1 MRLAGLSVDRHDRRL
16 VPLEAQRHHA
26 RQRAIDE
33 PQAQPLAGFHRLVGA
48 RAAVER
54 HDIANMARHRIVH
67 GVAETP
73 AELAVGIQTPVREH
87 PDEVAIDR
95 DGFPFLDDERAGE
108 APAELLKAIG
118 VRVVPKRAGVGRGEL
133 VGKACAGLDRRLS
146 QAGHAVHGVGQADAV
161 PMNRGVLI
169 EGIGYKDTCRRTLP
183 NAQDRS
189 GCMAIIGP
197 NIHFGTISA
206 YQSAAGGRRRQPIL
220 ARLCGERGWRAKAR
234 GESERSARLE
244 EPASRCG
251 SSEMTMHSLS
261 GPRQPRYW
269 DGPA

>member
-1 MRLAGLSVDRHDRRL
+1 MIVSEMGQRVGEIVVKLVDDGVAPPRVALHVDDDIEPHAGAKRQTSALGLVRLARLSVDCHDRRL

-33 PQAQPLAGFHRLVGA
+33 PQAQPLAGFHRLVA
-48 RAAVER
+48 DRAAVER
-54 HDIANMARHRIVH
+54 HDIANMARHRIVQ

-108 APAELLKAIG
+108 ATSELLKAIG
-118 VRVVPKRAGVGRGEL
+118 VRVVPKRAGVGRGEP
-133 VGKACAGLDRRLS
+133 VGKACAGLDRLG
-146 QAGHAVHGVGQADAV
+146 QTGHAVHGVGQADAV

-183 NAQDRS
+183 NAQDRPR
-189 GCMAIIGP
+189 CMAIIGP
-197 NIHFGTISA
+197 T
-206 YQSAAGGRRRQPIL
+206 
-220 ARLCGERGWRAKAR
+220 
-234 GESERSARLE
+234 
-244 EPASRCG
+244 
-251 SSEMTMHSLS
+251 
-261 GPRQPRYW
+261 
-269 DGPA
+269 